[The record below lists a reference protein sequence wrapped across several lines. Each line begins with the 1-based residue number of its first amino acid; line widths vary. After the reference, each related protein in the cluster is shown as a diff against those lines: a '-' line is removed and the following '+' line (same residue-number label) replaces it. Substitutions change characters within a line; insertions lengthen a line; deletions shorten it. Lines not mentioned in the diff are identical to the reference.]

1 MKRALPAVFA
11 LLFLLLAAPVL
22 GQEEEDPAASRA
34 ESFEAAE
41 PGAQTEDVPGG
52 ALMVGA
58 YGAVWVLV
66 LGYVMA
72 IGFRHAKT
80 ARELE
85 QLRED
90 IGAHGG
96 DGD

>member
-1 MKRALPAVFA
+1 MRRALPAIFA
-11 LLFLLLAAPVL
+11 LWIALLAAPAL

-41 PGAQTEDVPGG
+41 SGAQTENIPGG
-52 ALMVGA
+52 MLMVVA

-66 LGYVMA
+66 LGYVIA
-72 IGFRHAKT
+72 IGFRQAKT

-90 IGAHGG
+90 IGAQAG